1 MTRCRPKGRGR
12 EDNRSRMVKTIIV
25 KELMVPLSEYATV
38 SEEAT
43 MQEAVLELERAQK
56 AFDPKRHRHRAI
68 LVLGKDGNVVGKISQ
83 LDVLRSLEPRYKDM
97 GADEHLSRA
106 GFSQEF
112 LKDMLDKFS
121 LWQEPLTDICRK
133 AAKIGVKNI
142 MYTPSEDEYVDEE
155 TTLNEAIHRMI
166 MGHHHSLLVTR
177 GDEIAGVLRLVDL
190 FAEVCERIKSCEL

>member
-1 MTRCRPKGRGR
+1 M
-12 EDNRSRMVKTIIV
+12 KTIIV

-56 AFDPKRHRHRAI
+56 AFDPKRHSHRAI

-133 AAKIGVKNI
+133 AAKIGVKSI
-142 MYTPSEDEYVDEE
+142 MYRPSEDEYVDEE